1 MGLVYAN
8 YIRKIAL
15 KIIVWNECYVA
26 GGADWS
32 LIDLITH
39 WPASNDQ
46 FVLYVNK
53 THEGLELLKEK
64 MPPTVEVRLFD
75 SLLEVRDKLAKY
87 SIFKNKIINKIIL
100 LLLIPLN
107 YFIYKKE
114 ISSEQ
119 YDALLM
125 NNGGYPGGLTNF
137 LVSLAAK
144 SLKIQR

>member
-1 MGLVYAN
+1 MGHY
-8 YIRKIAL
+8 
-15 KIIVWNECYVA
+15 
-26 GGADWS
+26 
-32 LIDLITH
+32 
-39 WPASNDQ
+39 
-46 FVLYVNK
+46 
-53 THEGLELLKEK
+53 
-64 MPPTVEVRLFD
+64 
-75 SLLEVRDKLAKY
+75 KLSKY
-87 SIFKNKIINKIIL
+87 SIFKNKIIKKIIL

-144 SLKIQR
+144 SLQIQKRVMIVRNYPVHYSKDNWLMKVSDWVSNRTLDRMVTVSQSLKKAIINKTNIDNKIIDVIYNGVSIDNMLSSDISI